1 MAVYVNTNVQSLVA
15 QRTLNKAQQA
25 GQKSLT
31 RLSTGL
37 RINSA
42 SDDAAGLAISEKFK
56 SQTRSLEQARRNGND
71 GVSLI
76 QTAESSVEQ
85 MQGILSRMRELSV
98 QSSNGTLSTSDRDF
112 LQSEFSSLRTEL
124 DRIADTTEFNGK
136 SLLQGSASAGIDF
149 QVGINDTSDDRITVK
164 ITSSRSDDLGGTAAS
179 LKLDQQSVSQASKA
193 QDSLASID
201 KAINQLSSVRSGLG
215 SIQNR
220 LTVAVDNLGSQIENM
235 SAANQRIR
243 DVDVAKE
250 SAALTRSQILTQ
262 AGVSVL
268 SQANQAPQVALSL
281 IG

>member
-1 MAVYVNTNVQSLVA
+1 MAVFVNTNVGSLVA
-15 QRTLNKAQQA
+15 QRTLSKAQNA

-85 MQGILSRMRELSV
+85 MQGILGRMRELSV
-98 QSSNGTLSTSDRDF
+98 QSSNGTLSSSDRDF

-136 SLLQGSASAGIDF
+136 SLLQGSASAGVDF
-149 QVGINDTSDDRITVK
+149 QVGIDDTANDRITVK

-193 QDSLASID
+193 QDALASID

-215 SIQNR
+215 SVQNR
-220 LTVAVDNLGSQIENM
+220 LSVAVDNLGSRIENM

-250 SAALTRSQILTQ
+250 SANLTRSQILTQ

-268 SQANQAPQVALSL
+268 AQANQAPQVALSL
-281 IG
+281 I

>member
-1 MAVYVNTNVQSLVA
+1 MAVYVNTNVGSLVA
-15 QRTLNKAQQA
+15 QRTLGKSQQNT
-25 GQKSLT
+25 QKTLT

-56 SQTRSLEQARRNGND
+56 SQIRSLDQASRNASD
-71 GVSLI
+71 GISLI

-85 MQGILSRMRELSV
+85 MQGILSRMRELAV
-98 QSSNGTLSTSDRDF
+98 QSSNGTLTGSDRGF
-112 LQSEFSSLRTEL
+112 LDSEFSSLRTEL
-124 DRIADTTEFNGK
+124 DRIADTSDFNGK
-136 SLLQGSASAGIDF
+136 ALLQGSASAGIEF
-149 QVGINDTSDDRITVK
+149 QIGINDTTNDRITVK
-164 ITSSRSDDLGGTAAS
+164 ISNSKSNKLGGTAAS
-179 LKLDQQSVSQASKA
+179 TKLDQQQISQASLA
-193 QDSLASID
+193 QSALSSID
-201 KAINQLSSVRSGLG
+201 SAISQLSQVRSDLG

-220 LTVAVDNLGSQIENM
+220 LEVATQNLGSQIENL

-250 SAALTRSQILTQ
+250 SANLTRSQILTQ

-268 SQANQAPQVALSL
+268 AQANQAPQTALSL